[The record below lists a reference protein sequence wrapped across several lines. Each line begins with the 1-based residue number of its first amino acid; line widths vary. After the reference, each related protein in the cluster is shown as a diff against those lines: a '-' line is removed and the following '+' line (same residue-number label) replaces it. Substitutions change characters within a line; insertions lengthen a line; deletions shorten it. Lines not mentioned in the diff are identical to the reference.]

1 MMDLIGQIVLSLMCL
16 GMAVWA
22 FLRYRKKKNLWLL
35 LGGIAAVLAA
45 IAAGLAWIMNGIF
58 LAVLALAL
66 LLLGLWSSR
75 RK

>member
-1 MMDLIGQIVLSLMCL
+1 MDLIDQIVLSLLCL

-35 LGGIAAVLAA
+35 LGGITAVLAA

-66 LLLGLWSSR
+66 SLLGLWSSR

>member
-66 LLLGLWSSR
+66 LLLGLSSSR